1 MCTRMLPW
9 AVTVVALLA
18 GCGATRNEG
27 GDGGAGADGGADGG
41 QPTPIHFGVMV
52 HLEGNLQLTSQ
63 QMFTGFDQ
71 SVREVVDLFSAN
83 GAKLTIESE
92 KPYAEAAA
100 QWAAGDNALL
110 YSLSQGLGV
119 GTHCD
124 IGGPGGAATTAEFAE
139 NKSKVDALVGAE
151 NNLGCSG
158 GWGQSDWA
166 NAAADGG
173 FKYLDGVVMMAYLG
187 VPQQNRPID
196 PDTGSPYTDAKI
208 QQTVYHD
215 PAPSDLM
222 DRIYPRLLAD
232 TNDLEGD
239 AAGRLLLLTGEIGE
253 VASLFEGR
261 SNCFPNCVLTQD
273 DFDVIVDTVEQAW
286 AAKDHSRFAMMYLH
300 FPMGTLRADAGGT
313 AEQKKQLVTGWLE
326 QMATLQAEG
335 KIAWVTQ
342 KEAYEGFVAWQ

>member
-1 MCTRMLPW
+1 MAW
-9 AVTVVALLA
+9 AVATVVLLA
-18 GCGATRNEG
+18 GCGGTRGGE
-27 GDGGAGADGGADGG
+27 GDGGTGRDGGADAGV
-41 QPTPIHFGVMV
+41 PTPIHFGVMV
-52 HLEGNLQLTSQ
+52 HLESGMQFTSQ
-63 QMFTGFDQ
+63 QMFTGYDQ
-71 SVREVVDLFSAN
+71 QVREVVDLFSDN
-83 GAKLTIESE
+83 QAKLTVESE

-100 QWAAGDNALL
+100 QWAATDNALL
-110 YSLSQGLGV
+110 HSLSKGLGV

-124 IGGPGGAATTAEFAE
+124 IGGPQTTSADFAE

-215 PAPSDLM
+215 PAPPDLL

-232 TNDLEGD
+232 TNDLEAD
-239 AAGRLLLLTGEIGE
+239 TDGRLLLLTGEIGE
-253 VASLFEGR
+253 VASLYEGR

-273 DFDVIVDTVEQAW
+273 DLDVIVDTVEQAY
-286 AAKDHSRFAMMYLH
+286 AGKDHSRFAMMYFH
-300 FPMGTLRADAGGT
+300 FPIGTLRADASGT
-313 AEQKKQLVTGWLE
+313 TEQKKQLVAGWLQ
-326 QMATLQAEG
+326 QMGTLAAAG
-335 KIAWVTQ
+335 KIQWVTMR
-342 KEAYEGFVAWQ
+342 EAYEGFVAWQ